1 MKCNQSD
8 FEKQQGN
15 ENGKLVIPGEN
26 IYPWKWCGKIELM
39 ARIGMERM
47 WKNIYPWTDGK
58 IKINW
63 KVWNR
68 ESVENIYF

>member
-1 MKCNQSD
+1 M
-8 FEKQQGN
+8 E
-15 ENGKLVIPGEN
+15 I
-26 IYPWKWCGKIELM
+26 IELM

-63 KVWNR
+63 KVRNG